1 MPMMKE
7 ELFKTLIKQLMDL
20 NEIHYEYTENDNS
33 YVLDSEKNGDTL
45 TIKVKVSENKDKK
58 EFEHFVDT
66 LDDDL
71 FNEVWESLSE
81 EDELHTLNEIYD
93 SPNYKEV
100 INKFKAKVKEVVSQ
114 RIEDYKRLLLC

>member
-1 MPMMKE
+1 MMKE

-114 RIEDYKRLLLC
+114 RIEDYKKLLLC

>member
-1 MPMMKE
+1 MMKE